1 MKEFLESLEIG
12 EGKVK
17 LSAAEIKSILTE
29 HGKTVNN
36 EAEKAKKDLTNE
48 INTYKETITNL
59 ENQIKDMPN
68 SDDVTKLQ
76 NEINDMKQKESQRIA
91 DEKAK
96 KEDEILTNT
105 IITAFGDKKF
115 TSDYVKNGLISDIKS
130 ELNKAENKGKGIKE
144 IFDSLTKDKNG
155 IFENPNKPAGMP
167 GMGDVDT
174 PEMTKDSFNKM
185 SYMQRVELKEKNP
198 ELFKKM
204 NS

>member
-1 MKEFLESLEIG
+1 MRDFLKGL
-12 EGKVK
+12 
-17 LSAAEIKSILTE
+17 
-29 HGKTVNN
+29 
-36 EAEKAKKDLTNE
+36 DLD
-48 INTYKETITNL
+48 KETIDSIMAEYGKNL
-59 ENQIKDMPN
+59 QGLKETSEDLTKKVNTYETEIKTLKENSQDDENWKEKFEALDTKIKN
-68 SDDVTKLQ
+68 QEAENKR
-76 NEINDMKQKESQRIA
+76 KQ
-91 DEKAK
+91 
-96 KEDEILTNT
+96 EDEILTNN

-115 TSDYVKNGLISDIKS
+115 TSDYVKNGLISDIKV

-167 GMGDVDT
+167 GMGDIDT

-185 SYMQRVELKEKNP
+185 SYMQRLELKEKNP

>member
-1 MKEFLESLEIG
+1 MRDFLKGL
-12 EGKVK
+12 
-17 LSAAEIKSILTE
+17 
-29 HGKTVNN
+29 
-36 EAEKAKKDLTNE
+36 DLD
-48 INTYKETITNL
+48 KETIDSIMAEYGKNLQGLKETNEDL
-59 ENQIKDMPN
+59 TKKVNTYESELKTLKENSQNDENWKEKFEALDTKIKN
-68 SDDVTKLQ
+68 QEAENKK
-76 NEINDMKQKESQRIA
+76 KQ
-91 DEKAK
+91 
-96 KEDEILTNT
+96 EDEILTNN

-115 TSDYVKNGLISDIKS
+115 TSDYVKNGLISDIKV

-167 GMGDVDT
+167 GMGDIDI
-174 PEMTKDSFNKM
+174 PEITKESFNKM

>member
-1 MKEFLESLEIG
+1 MRDFLKGL
-12 EGKVK
+12 
-17 LSAAEIKSILTE
+17 
-29 HGKTVNN
+29 
-36 EAEKAKKDLTNE
+36 DLD
-48 INTYKETITNL
+48 KETIDSIMAEYGKNLQGLKETNEDL
-59 ENQIKDMPN
+59 TKKVNTYETEIKTLKENSQDDENWKEKFEALDTKIKN
-68 SDDVTKLQ
+68 QEAENKK
-76 NEINDMKQKESQRIA
+76 KQ
-91 DEKAK
+91 
-96 KEDEILTNT
+96 EDEILTNN

-115 TSDYVKNGLISDIKS
+115 TSDYVKNGLISDIKV

-167 GMGDVDT
+167 GMGDIDT

-185 SYMQRVELKEKNP
+185 SYMQRLELKEKNP

>member
-1 MKEFLESLEIG
+1 MRDFLKGL
-12 EGKVK
+12 
-17 LSAAEIKSILTE
+17 
-29 HGKTVNN
+29 
-36 EAEKAKKDLTNE
+36 DLD
-48 INTYKETITNL
+48 KETIDSIMAEYGKNLQGLKETNEDL
-59 ENQIKDMPN
+59 TKKVNTYETEIKTLKENSQDDENWKEKFEALDTKIKN
-68 SDDVTKLQ
+68 QEAESKR
-76 NEINDMKQKESQRIA
+76 KQ
-91 DEKAK
+91 
-96 KEDEILTNT
+96 EDEILTNN

-115 TSDYVKNGLISDIKS
+115 TSDYVKNGLISDIKV

-167 GMGDVDT
+167 GMGDIDT

-185 SYMQRVELKEKNP
+185 SYMQRLELKEKNP

>member
-1 MKEFLESLEIG
+1 MRDFLKGL
-12 EGKVK
+12 
-17 LSAAEIKSILTE
+17 
-29 HGKTVNN
+29 
-36 EAEKAKKDLTNE
+36 DLD
-48 INTYKETITNL
+48 KETIDSIMAEYGKNLQGLKETNEDL
-59 ENQIKDMPN
+59 TKKVNTYETEIKTLKENSRDDENWKEKFEALDTKIKN
-68 SDDVTKLQ
+68 QEAENKR
-76 NEINDMKQKESQRIA
+76 KQ
-91 DEKAK
+91 
-96 KEDEILTNT
+96 EDEILTNN

-115 TSDYVKNGLISDIKS
+115 TSDYVKNGLISDIKV

-167 GMGDVDT
+167 GMGDIDT
-174 PEMTKDSFNKM
+174 PEITKESFNKM

>member
-1 MKEFLESLEIG
+1 MRDFLKGL
-12 EGKVK
+12 
-17 LSAAEIKSILTE
+17 
-29 HGKTVNN
+29 
-36 EAEKAKKDLTNE
+36 DLD
-48 INTYKETITNL
+48 KETIDSIMAEYGKNLQGLKETNEDL
-59 ENQIKDMPN
+59 TKKVNTYETEIKTLKENSQDDENWKEKFEALDTKIKN
-68 SDDVTKLQ
+68 Q
-76 NEINDMKQKESQRIA
+76 EAEN
-91 DEKAK
+91 K
-96 KEDEILTNT
+96 KKHEDEILTNN

-167 GMGDVDT
+167 GMGDIDT
-174 PEMTKDSFNKM
+174 PEITKESFNKM

>member
-1 MKEFLESLEIG
+1 MRDFLKGL
-12 EGKVK
+12 
-17 LSAAEIKSILTE
+17 
-29 HGKTVNN
+29 
-36 EAEKAKKDLTNE
+36 DLD
-48 INTYKETITNL
+48 KETIDSIMAEYGKNLQGLKETNEDL
-59 ENQIKDMPN
+59 TKKVNTYESELKTLKENSQNDENWKEKFETLDTKIKN
-68 SDDVTKLQ
+68 QEAENKK
-76 NEINDMKQKESQRIA
+76 KQ
-91 DEKAK
+91 
-96 KEDEILTNT
+96 EDEILTNN

-115 TSDYVKNGLISDIKS
+115 TSDYVKNGLISDIKV

-167 GMGDVDT
+167 GMGDIDI
-174 PEMTKDSFNKM
+174 PEITKESFNKM

>member
-1 MKEFLESLEIG
+1 MRDFLKGL
-12 EGKVK
+12 
-17 LSAAEIKSILTE
+17 
-29 HGKTVNN
+29 
-36 EAEKAKKDLTNE
+36 DLD
-48 INTYKETITNL
+48 KETIDSIMAEYGKNLQGLKETNEDL
-59 ENQIKDMPN
+59 TKKVNTYETEIKTLKENSQDDENWKEKFEALDTKIKN
-68 SDDVTKLQ
+68 QEAENKR
-76 NEINDMKQKESQRIA
+76 KQ
-91 DEKAK
+91 
-96 KEDEILTNT
+96 EDEILTNN

-167 GMGDVDT
+167 GMGDIDT
-174 PEMTKDSFNKM
+174 PEITKESFNKM